1 MDAQRARFVEGCKDV
16 SGIEKAKANELFD
29 LIDKFAGYGF
39 NKSHAAAY
47 ALLAYQTAWLKA
59 HYPEEFY
66 AASMCYDM
74 HQSEKLAVFVDDLR
88 RNGLTLLPPDI
99 NASRA
104 RFSVEPA
111 GDDYGVR
118 YALAGLRNVGEKAM
132 KAVVAEREANGAF
145 ESLDDLCRRMPHG
158 AMNRRQLEALGAA
171 GALDALEP
179 NRAKVLANADMLLA
193 AADSAERERQS
204 GQGGLFGGE
213 DHVEPGLRLAECE
226 EWPRS
231 ERMAQEREYF
241 GFYFSAHPVEA
252 YRSVASAHGARSY
265 ASIMAGGG
273 ESGSGEGA
281 ARGTA
286 TLAVMVEGASI
297 GRTRR
302 GKDFIRADFSD
313 GSGQFSAA
321 CFEEGLVENFRTWAR
336 DGECVLLT
344 VELDSPSPEEPPR
357 VTVRGARPMKDVS
370 GSLRFVLSMEIR
382 STDALESLRT
392 LLVPGTGQSE
402 VQARLAVPDG
412 SDPTV
417 RLGRNFA
424 VDGDLADRIGEIEGI
439 ANISLKPASGA
450 QRLRQVA

>member
-1 MDAQRARFVEGCKDV
+1 
-16 SGIEKAKANELFD
+16 
-29 LIDKFAGYGF
+29 
-39 NKSHAAAY
+39 
-47 ALLAYQTAWLKA
+47 
-59 HYPEEFY
+59 
-66 AASMCYDM
+66 
-74 HQSEKLAVFVDDLR
+74 
-88 RNGLTLLPPDI
+88 
-99 NASRA
+99 
-104 RFSVEPA
+104 
-111 GDDYGVR
+111 
-118 YALAGLRNVGEKAM
+118 
-132 KAVVAEREANGAF
+132 
-145 ESLDDLCRRMPHG
+145 
-158 AMNRRQLEALGAA
+158 
-171 GALDALEP
+171 
-179 NRAKVLANADMLLA
+179 
-193 AADSAERERQS
+193 
-204 GQGGLFGGE
+204 
-213 DHVEPGLRLAECE
+213 
-226 EWPRS
+226 
-231 ERMAQEREYF
+231 
-241 GFYFSAHPVEA
+241 
-252 YRSVASAHGARSY
+252 
-265 ASIMAGGG
+265 
-273 ESGSGEGA
+273 
-281 ARGTA
+281 
-286 TLAVMVEGASI
+286 MVEGASI